1 MQNDSLTGGSSTI
14 KLTGNGWLSPEQNK
28 MNYKLGVQIVGD
40 QISQDP
46 ACQINER
53 YINISWPLQ
62 CKGQL
67 DAEPKNLCGIDQSK
81 MKGIIKDLAADEV
94 GRKASNELDK
104 YLKEKNLEGVGD
116 LLKGLFK

>member
-1 MQNDSLTGGSSTI
+1 
-14 KLTGNGWLSPEQNK
+14 
-28 MNYKLGVQIVGD
+28 
-40 QISQDP
+40 
-46 ACQINER
+46 
-53 YINISWPLQ
+53 
-62 CKGQL
+62 
-67 DAEPKNLCGIDQSK
+67 